1 MGSIANY
8 HNVMYSV
15 AGEAAAN
22 VAGVPFEQLVRNK
35 IFRPLG
41 FSSMGFTMGEMSKN
55 PNHALPYQAASYEDA
70 VAGRFIE
77 LPLDGGAEKTSAAGD
92 MYSNVMDLARWGQV
106 VMKGGM
112 QDGKQ
117 VLSKEGVEATLS
129 AHTIFKPVVQDPDFA
144 LSTTYGMGWV
154 LNSYKG
160 NNVYEHGKKEVQY
173 FLDLVQWLH
182 TTVLSQITV
191 LAFNNLMSRH
201 PYIL

>member
-1 MGSIANY
+1 MWGNETRRDLIKRIRHVPVNPKLGSITNY

-22 VAGVPFEQLVRNK
+22 VAGVSFEQLVRNK

-41 FSSMGFTMGEMSKN
+41 FSSMGFTMGDMSKN
-55 PNHALPYQAASYEDA
+55 PNYALPYRAASYEDA

-92 MYSNVMDLARWGQV
+92 MYSTVLDLARWGQV
-106 VMKGGM
+106 VMKGGV

-117 VLSKEGVEATLS
+117 VLRKEGIEATLS
-129 AHTIFKPVVQDPDFA
+129 AHTIFDITVGDPDFA
-144 LSTTYGMGWV
+144 RSSTYGMGWV

-160 NNVYEHGKKEVQY
+160 NNLYEHGKKA
-173 FLDLVQWLH
+173 
-182 TTVLSQITV
+182 VLFFFDFIQ
-191 LAFNNLMSRH
+191 
-201 PYIL
+201 